1 MKKQDCLPADES
13 LASYVGLGRTRTFIG
28 MTFADGRDE
37 LGDTSVGEDDLQL
50 SPAVPSRET
59 TLDPGPQLS
68 HQRLV
73 FADPS
78 AFRYTHDIK
87 SGLITYP

>member
-1 MKKQDCLPADES
+1 MNF
-13 LASYVGLGRTRTFIG
+13 T
-28 MTFADGRDE
+28 DGRDE
-37 LGDTSVGEDDLQL
+37 LGETSVGEDDLQL
-50 SPAVPSRET
+50 SPAVQSRAPN
-59 TLDPGPQLS
+59 LDPEPQLS

-78 AFRYTHDIK
+78 AFRYTDGIK

>member
-1 MKKQDCLPADES
+1 ME
-13 LASYVGLGRTRTFIG
+13 I

-37 LGDTSVGEDDLQL
+37 LGETSVGEDDLQL
-50 SPAVPSRET
+50 SPAVPSRSPN
-59 TLDPGPQLS
+59 LDPAPAPQLS

>member
-1 MKKQDCLPADES
+1 
-13 LASYVGLGRTRTFIG
+13 
-28 MTFADGRDE
+28 MTFTHGRE
-37 LGDTSVGEDDLQL
+37 ERGEPSVGEDDLQS
-50 SPAVPSRET
+50 SPVVPSRAPS
-59 TLDPGPQLS
+59 LYPGPQPS

-78 AFRYTHDIK
+78 AFRYNDYIK

>member
-1 MKKQDCLPADES
+1 ME
-13 LASYVGLGRTRTFIG
+13 I

-37 LGDTSVGEDDLQL
+37 LGETSVGEDDLQL
-50 SPAVPSRET
+50 SPAVPSRAP
-59 TLDPGPQLS
+59 TLDPGPQPS

-78 AFRYTHDIK
+78 AFRYSHDIK
-87 SGLITYP
+87 SDLITDP